1 MKAHPPTL
9 NPDFKGI
16 GYSKIGY
23 YKETRSK
30 IKELETLNL
39 ELGRRHNK
47 LEAIFNNISDGL
59 TILDRDFNIVFAN
72 QVQKTLFPASELMG
86 QKCFHAYF
94 QKTAMCKE
102 CPALKTM
109 RNKKNLQGEIFIKN
123 AGTHDR
129 YYEWSTSPIRD
140 PSGRV
145 FETIL
150 LMRDITERKE
160 YEYKLMQADRMA
172 AIGFLAA
179 GVAHEINNPLTS
191 IAGFSEGLLKR
202 FNSLD
207 TGLTPQQI
215 QSFKEYLNIINNEA
229 YRCKDIIH
237 NLQVFSRTSS
247 DDFENVE
254 IDKIIKDTI
263 SLFRQRAKDQHIK
276 INYSNHLTRG
286 VNIVRGKASQLKH
299 LFLDLMIRAFKS
311 VEEGGELDIMASN
324 AGNQIKIAI
333 SDSGEPI
340 HQGEKKIGANSEKNG
355 FSHDIDLS
363 ICYNIVQHHKGSI
376 EIDTASEA
384 GNKVAVYF
392 PASI

>member
-1 MKAHPPTL
+1 MKVQPQIL

-30 IKELETLNL
+30 IKELETLNF
-39 ELGRRHNK
+39 ELARRHNK
-47 LEAIFNNISDGL
+47 LEAIFNNINDGL

-72 QVQKTLFPASELMG
+72 QVQKALFPVGELIG

-94 QKTAMCKE
+94 HKTAACNG
-102 CPALKTM
+102 CPCLKTM
-109 RNKKNLQGEIFIKN
+109 RSKKKLQGEVFIKV
-123 AGTHDR
+123 AGPHGR
-129 YYEWSTSPIRD
+129 YYEWTTSPIRD
-140 PSGRV
+140 PSGKV
-145 FETIL
+145 FEIIL

-172 AIGFLAA
+172 AVGFLAA

-202 FNSLD
+202 FNTLD
-207 TGLTPQQI
+207 PELVPQQL
-215 QSFKEYLNIINNEA
+215 QSFKEYLNIINSEA

-237 NLQVFSRTSS
+237 NLQIFSQTSS
-247 DDFENVE
+247 DDFENVP

-263 SLFRQRAKDQHIK
+263 SLFRQRAKDQHVK

-286 VNIVRGKASQLKH
+286 VDRVNGKASQLKH
-299 LFLDLMIRAFKS
+299 LFLNLIIRAFKS
-311 VEEGGELDIMASN
+311 VEEGGELDISASTT
-324 AGNQIKIAI
+324 GNQIEIAI
-333 SDSGEPI
+333 RDSGESTS
-340 HQGEKKIGANSEKNG
+340 QGDKQFDLLSGKDG
-355 FSHDIDLS
+355 FGQDIDLS
-363 ICYNIVQHHKGSI
+363 ICYNIIQHHNGSI
-376 EIDTASEA
+376 KMNTATDE

-392 PASI
+392 PVST